1 MRNTYVLPVLLLSGL
16 AATGCSSDEEQI
28 SVNNETIEML
38 AHCSVDEVWHTSHSS
53 ALPAEKK
60 LTRAVVD
67 ENTRMG
73 LYVIDSNG
81 KKLKSLCSRD
91 NSTFSYPMELPSVVP
106 GVYRLCALYGPT
118 SVEMPKVPTGTDM
131 TVDTAWDLPASIR
144 DLYLGEA
151 SFTVENAKRS
161 YQTDVTLSHLDAQL
175 GLTITEVPANVASI
189 TCELPNQ
196 ASQFTLSGKI
206 LGNSRSQK
214 FALKKSGTTSTWELA
229 PTLVYPCADGTTK
242 MVVKL
247 RVEYSDGK
255 LPVVYTTNSS
265 YVCTKN
271 QSVKLTTSMK
281 AVMKADITLDETWG
295 AEVSGSLNF
304 GDGTV
309 DNSSASGSSSGES
322 ASDSSSDDGD
332 YDL

>member
-1 MRNTYVLPVLLLSGL
+1 M
-16 AATGCSSDEEQI
+16 
-28 SVNNETIEML
+28 
-38 AHCSVDEVWHTSHSS
+38 
-53 ALPAEKK
+53 
-60 LTRAVVD
+60 
-67 ENTRMG
+67 
-73 LYVIDSNG
+73 
-81 KKLKSLCSRD
+81 
-91 NSTFSYPMELPSVVP
+91 P

-118 SVEMPKVPTGTDM
+118 RDEMPKGSDL
-131 TVDTAWDLPASIR
+131 TVDTPWDLPASIR

-161 YQTDVTLSHLDAQL
+161 YQTDLTLSHLDAQL

-196 ASQFTLSGKI
+196 ASLFTLSGKI

-271 QSVKLTTSMK
+271 QSVKLSTSMK

-295 AEVSGSLNF
+295 KEVSGSLNF

-309 DNSSASGSSSGES
+309 DNSSASGSSSSES

>member
-16 AATGCSSDEEQI
+16 AAAGCSSDEEQI

-81 KKLKSLCSRD
+81 KKLLAECSKN
-91 NSTFSYPMELPSVVP
+91 NSTFTYNINLPSVVP

-118 SVEMPKVPTGTDM
+118 RDEMPHGPEL
-131 TVDTAWDLPASIR
+131 TVDTAWDLPESIR

-161 YQTDVTLSHLDAQL
+161 YQTDLTLSHLDAQL
-175 GLTITEVPANVASI
+175 GLTIKEVPANVASI

-214 FALKKSGTTSTWELA
+214 FALKKSDTTSTWELA
-229 PTLVYPCADGTTK
+229 PTLVYPCADGTTE

-281 AVMKADITLDETWG
+281 AVMKSDVTLDETWG
-295 AEVSGSLNF
+295 NEVDGSLNF

-322 ASDSSSDDGD
+322 ASDPSSDDND

>member
-16 AATGCSSDEEQI
+16 AAAGCSSDEEQI
-28 SVNNETIEML
+28 SVTNETIEML
-38 AHCSVDEVWHTSHSS
+38 ANCSVDEVWHTSNSS

-73 LYVIDSNG
+73 LYVIDDNG

-91 NSTFSYPMELPSVVP
+91 NNTFSYPMDLPSVVP

-118 SVEMPKVPTGTDM
+118 RDEMPKGSDL
-131 TVDTAWDLPASIR
+131 TVDTPWDLPASIR

-175 GLTITEVPANVASI
+175 GLTITEVPANVTSI

-196 ASQFTLSGKI
+196 ASLFTLSGKI

-214 FALKKSGTTSTWELA
+214 FALKKSDTTSTWELA
-229 PTLVYPCADGTTK
+229 PTLVYPCADGTTE

-271 QSVKLTTSMK
+271 QSVKLSTSMK

-295 AEVSGSLNF
+295 NEVDGSLNF

-309 DNSSASGSSSGES
+309 DNSSVSGSSSGES

>member
-16 AATGCSSDEEQI
+16 AAAGCSSDEEQI
-28 SVNNETIEML
+28 SVTNETIEML
-38 AHCSVDEVWHTSHSS
+38 AHCSVDEVWHTSNSS

-67 ENTRMG
+67 EDTRMG

-81 KKLKSLCSRD
+81 KKLKSECSRD
-91 NSTFSYPMELPSVVP
+91 NSTFTYNINLPSVVP

-118 SVEMPKVPTGTDM
+118 RDEMPKGSDL
-131 TVDTAWDLPASIR
+131 TVDTLWDLPASIR

-151 SFTVENAKRS
+151 SFTIENAKRS
-161 YQTDVTLSHLDAQL
+161 YQTDLTLSHLDAQL

-214 FALKKSGTTSTWELA
+214 FALKKSDTTSTWELA
-229 PTLVYPCADGTTK
+229 PTLVYPCADGTTE

-281 AVMKADITLDETWG
+281 VVMKSDVTLDETWG
-295 AEVSGSLNF
+295 NEVGGSLNF

-309 DNSSASGSSSGES
+309 DSSSASGSSSSES
-322 ASDSSSDDGD
+322 ASGSSSDYRD

>member
-16 AATGCSSDEEQI
+16 AAAGCSSDEEQI

-38 AHCSVDEVWHTSHSS
+38 AHCSVDEVWHTSNSS

-67 ENTRMG
+67 KDTRMG
-73 LYVIDSNG
+73 LYVIDDNG
-81 KKLKSLCSRD
+81 KKLKSQCSRD
-91 NSTFSYPMELPSVVP
+91 NRIVTYDINLPTVVP
-106 GVYRLCALYGPT
+106 GVYSLCALYGPT
-118 SVEMPKVPTGTDM
+118 RDEMPKGSDL
-131 TVDTAWDLPASIR
+131 TVDTPWDLPESIR

-196 ASQFTLSGKI
+196 ASLFTLSGKI

-229 PTLVYPCADGTTK
+229 PTLVYPCADGTTE

-281 AVMKADITLDETWG
+281 AVIKADITLDETWG
-295 AEVSGSLNF
+295 NEVDGSLNF

>member
-1 MRNTYVLPVLLLSGL
+1 M
-16 AATGCSSDEEQI
+16 
-28 SVNNETIEML
+28 
-38 AHCSVDEVWHTSHSS
+38 
-53 ALPAEKK
+53 
-60 LTRAVVD
+60 
-67 ENTRMG
+67 
-73 LYVIDSNG
+73 
-81 KKLKSLCSRD
+81 
-91 NSTFSYPMELPSVVP
+91 
-106 GVYRLCALYGPT
+106 
-118 SVEMPKVPTGTDM
+118 
-131 TVDTAWDLPASIR
+131 
-144 DLYLGEA
+144 
-151 SFTVENAKRS
+151 
-161 YQTDVTLSHLDAQL
+161 TLSHLDAQL
-175 GLTITEVPANVASI
+175 GLTIKEVPANVASI

-214 FALKKSGTTSTWELA
+214 FALKKSDTTSTWELA
-229 PTLVYPCADGTTK
+229 PTLVYPCADGTTE

-281 AVMKADITLDETWG
+281 AVMKSDVTLDETWG

>member
-16 AATGCSSDEEQI
+16 AAAGCSSDEEQI

-38 AHCSVDEVWHTSHSS
+38 AHCSVDEVWHTSNSS

-73 LYVIDSNG
+73 VYVIDSNG
-81 KKLKSLCSRD
+81 KKLKSECSRN
-91 NSTFSYPMELPSVVP
+91 NSTFTYNIKLPTVVP

-118 SVEMPKVPTGTDM
+118 RDEMPQGPDL
-131 TVDTAWDLPASIR
+131 TVDTAWNLPASIL

-214 FALKKSGTTSTWELA
+214 FALKKSDTTSTWELA
-229 PTLVYPCADGTTK
+229 PTLVYPCADGTTE

-271 QSVKLTTSMK
+271 QSVKLTTSMQ
-281 AVMKADITLDETWG
+281 AVMKADVTLDETWG
-295 AEVSGSLNF
+295 NEVNGSLNF

-309 DNSSASGSSSGES
+309 DSSSASGSSSGES
-322 ASDSSSDDGD
+322 ASGSSSDDSD

>member
-16 AATGCSSDEEQI
+16 AAAGCSSDEEQI

-81 KKLKSLCSRD
+81 KKLLAECSKN
-91 NSTFSYPMELPSVVP
+91 NSTFTYNINLPSVVP

-118 SVEMPKVPTGTDM
+118 RDEMPHGPEL
-131 TVDTAWDLPASIR
+131 TVDTAWDLPESIR

-161 YQTDVTLSHLDAQL
+161 YQTDLTLSHLDAQL
-175 GLTITEVPANVASI
+175 GLTIKEVPANVASI

-214 FALKKSGTTSTWELA
+214 FALKKSDTTSTWELA
-229 PTLVYPCADGTTK
+229 PTLVYPCADGTTE

-281 AVMKADITLDETWG
+281 AVMKSDVTLDETWG
-295 AEVSGSLNF
+295 NEVDGSLNF

-322 ASDSSSDDGD
+322 ASFLCRG
-332 YDL
+332 

>member
-16 AATGCSSDEEQI
+16 AAAGCSSDEEQI

-38 AHCSVDEVWHTSHSS
+38 AHCSVDEVWHTSNSS

-60 LTRAVVD
+60 LTRAVGD

-81 KKLKSLCSRD
+81 KKLLAECSKN
-91 NSTFSYPMELPSVVP
+91 NSTFTYNINLPSVVP

-118 SVEMPKVPTGTDM
+118 RDEMPHGPEL

-161 YQTDVTLSHLDAQL
+161 YQTDLTLSHLDAQL

-206 LGNSRSQK
+206 LGNNRSQK
-214 FALKKSGTTSTWELA
+214 FALKKSDTTSAWELA
-229 PTLVYPCADGTTK
+229 PTLVYPCADGTTE

-281 AVMKADITLDETWG
+281 AVMKSDVTLDETWG
-295 AEVSGSLNF
+295 NEVDGSLNF

-322 ASDSSSDDGD
+322 ASDPSSDDND

>member
-16 AATGCSSDEEQI
+16 AAAGCSSDEEQI

-38 AHCSVDEVWHTSHSS
+38 AHCSVDEVWHSSNSS

-81 KKLKSLCSRD
+81 KKLKSQCSQD
-91 NSTFSYPMELPSVVP
+91 NSTSRFPINLPTVVP
-106 GVYRLCALYGPT
+106 GVYHLCALYGPT
-118 SVEMPKVPTGTDM
+118 RDEMPKGTDL
-131 TVDTAWDLPASIR
+131 TVDTAWDLPESIR

-175 GLTITEVPANVASI
+175 GLTIKEVPANVSSI

-214 FALKKSGTTSTWELA
+214 FALKKSDTTSTWELA
-229 PTLVYPCADGTTK
+229 PTLVYPCADGTTE

-271 QSVKLTTSMK
+271 QSVKLTTSMQ
-281 AVMKADITLDETWG
+281 ALIKADITLDETWG
-295 AEVSGSLNF
+295 NEVGGSLNF

-322 ASDSSSDDGD
+322 ASDPSSDDND